1 MTLEERFRGSRWGK
15 GEERNVLMPRWG
27 RVLPGGQHPIPDG
40 DLRGSGR
47 IARTAPG
54 SQPWP

>member
-1 MTLEERFRGSRWGK
+1 M
-15 GEERNVLMPRWG
+15 EERNVLMPRWG